1 MILIKQLLLY
11 LFLLVAQSCKM
22 GHVVPTN
29 LSISTS
35 KSDTSHIIVSSNFEC
50 GAIDTLT
57 EVSPNYL
64 SGKTK
69 HWIQADKIGNQ
80 YYWFNF
86 KLDNVLNK
94 EVTIKLTN
102 LIGNYR
108 GNIHTVYDNRTQP
121 VYTYDQIHWERISN
135 VHYDKNQH
143 TFVFTQKFTNRMV
156 MIAYAH
162 PYPYSREVEFINSLR
177 QKSNITIATLGSTKE
192 SRNISLLTITD
203 NTITDTGKIVVLITA
218 LQHAG
223 EYSSGFIVEG
233 LVNFL
238 LSNNPDAVKARK
250 ESIYKIVPML
260 NPDGI
265 FHGMTRY
272 NANHEDLNSEWDDD
286 TTDTIHAPVE
296 PEVACIKLW
305 LRDWTKQGNTINM
318 HIDLHSQSQQ
328 GDDNVMHMPR
338 EGMLRDFCTKLNSYF
353 QMRYMA
359 MEFYGS
365 ATSVMDTEFHIPT
378 TVFEITQSGIRNESY
393 LTIDDYKTYGEDIVK
408 AFHDYIQSGGNGN

>member
-1 MILIKQLLLY
+1 MILIKQLSLY
-11 LFLLVAQSCKM
+11 LFLLITLNCKM
-22 GHVVPTN
+22 GQVVPTN
-29 LSISTS
+29 PRISTS

-50 GAIDTLT
+50 GSIDTLI
-57 EVSPNYL
+57 EASHHFL

-69 HWIQADKIGNQ
+69 HWIQADNIGNQ
-80 YYWFNF
+80 YYWFYF

-94 EVTIKLTN
+94 EVTIKLTD

-121 VYTYDQIHWERISN
+121 VYSYDQVHWERIRN
-135 VHYDKNQH
+135 VQYDKNRH
-143 TFVFTQKFTNRMV
+143 TFLFTQKFINRIV
-156 MIAYAH
+156 FIAYAH

-177 QKSNITIATLGSTKE
+177 QKSGITITTLGRTKE
-192 SRNISLLTITD
+192 SRNISMLTITD
-203 NTITDTGKIVVLITA
+203 NIITDNGKKVVLITA

-223 EYSSGFIVEG
+223 EYPSGFIVEG

-238 LSNNPDAVKARK
+238 LSDDPVAVKARK
-250 ESIYKIVPML
+250 ESVYKIIPML

-272 NANHEDLNSEWDDD
+272 NANYEDLNSEWDDD
-286 TTDTIHAPVE
+286 TSDTIRAPVE

-305 LRDWTKQGNTINM
+305 LRDWIKKGNKVNM

-328 GDDNVMHMPR
+328 GDDNVMHMPKD
-338 EGMLRDFCTKLNSYF
+338 GILRDFCTKLNNYF
-353 QMRYMA
+353 KMRYIA

-365 ATSVMDTEFHIPT
+365 ATSTMETEFHIPT
-378 TVFEITQSGIRNESY
+378 TVFEITQSGIMDEPY
-393 LTIDDYKTYGEDIVK
+393 LTIDDYYSYGEGIVK
-408 AFHDYIQSGGNGN
+408 AIHDYIQSGGNGN